1 MLQAISIYLLI
12 GILINVL
19 VDLMYDW
26 MGNNKIDYNLVDTNV
41 SNEKWDNFTKIVVT
55 LLWPICIVYVTIQIF
70 NEYTK

>member
-55 LLWPICIVYVTIQIF
+55 LLWPICIVYVTIQFF

>member
-26 MGNNKIDYNLVDTNV
+26 MGNNKIDYNLVDTNM
-41 SNEKWDNFTKIVVT
+41 SNEKWNNFTKIVVT
-55 LLWPICIVYVTIQIF
+55 LLWPICIVYVAIQIF

>member
-12 GILINVL
+12 GILINLL

-26 MGNNKIDYNLVDTNV
+26 IGRSNIDTKLIDTNM
-41 SNEKWDNFTKIVVT
+41 SNEKWDNFTKVVVT
-55 LLWPICIVYVTIQIF
+55 LLWQICIVYVIIQIF